1 MKKASVLILLFSAA
15 VSVFPEKLIIQDS
28 EEFWNIGI
36 ADIEIHDSDNNI
48 LFGRS
53 VSAYLLNKISAC
65 SDHKLSETE
74 ILRFKNILK
83 KNRIDKE
90 GKKS

>member
-48 LFGRS
+48 FIR
-53 VSAYLLNKISAC
+53 KISFRI
-65 SDHKLSETE
+65 SSE
-74 ILRFKNILK
+74 
-83 KNRIDKE
+83 
-90 GKKS
+90 